1 MRRLN
6 RRYETDKFVELKNMK
21 RLRIVIAV
29 LYGLQVFLTSEP
41 FVGDAEN
48 TVTAFKMFM
57 LMFRA
62 DSTSMFFT
70 CLLFSVLL
78 IFPAVC
84 FFFYCLDRKSNV
96 KSVLSIVCCFVCT
109 YIHIFSFYNYISN
122 NLYILIQFHT
132 LFLQNHCVVIKER
145 LNWYVILYHIL
156 FR

>member
-109 YIHIFSFYNYISN
+109 YIIVFELNGVFLSGALFT
-122 NLYILIQFHT
+122 LLVDILI
-132 LFLQNHCVVIKER
+132 LFLSVVLMLATASYNRELKEKESK
-145 LNWYVILYHIL
+145 
-156 FR
+156 